1 MGGEWEGD
9 EKVGRREW
17 EGRSLREEEW
27 EEDEKV
33 GRREWEGRSL
43 REEEWEE
50 DEKVGRREWE
60 GRSLR
65 EEDGKVGRR
74 ECWEGGE
81 EECEATTTFLVLT
94 LILRT
99 VCRPV

>member
-1 MGGEWEGD
+1 MGGEESKGGRVGGW
-9 EKVGRREW
+9 KVGRREW

-50 DEKVGRREWE
+50 MRR
-60 GRSLR
+60 
-65 EEDGKVGRR
+65 
-74 ECWEGGE
+74 
-81 EECEATTTFLVLT
+81 
-94 LILRT
+94 
-99 VCRPV
+99 